1 MAIEFIVVS
10 FGKENEMYDNLK
22 AEMSRRKVTGM
33 VMASVLHITHA
44 TFYHK
49 MKGKADWTL
58 SQMLTIQRYLNSLH
72 SEVYLTLDYLFK
84 KRGA

>member
-1 MAIEFIVVS
+1 MAIDFYYLS
-10 FGKENEMYDNLK
+10 FGKENKMYDNLK

-58 SQMLTIQRYLNSLH
+58 SQMLTIQRYLNNLGND
-72 SEVYLTLDYLFK
+72 YLTLDYLFK